1 MKSSLLLA
9 GLLLGSVASVA
20 TASGPGATLT
30 APGDAYASQPYTL
43 GYLFT
48 LGGNASVT
56 KLGVYDWNQDGLESS
71 AMVGLWTDS
80 GTLLAAVG
88 VGAGTSGEL
97 IGSFRYTNIAPIALT
112 AGSSYV
118 VGSYMDSSVV
128 GTASSFGTGQ
138 GGGGFFNPLITFAQ
152 DRYSN
157 FDAAFGFPAITDGL
171 VGGAWTGGNVVFD
184 VVPEPASWAMLI
196 AGFGLTGAA
205 MRRRRQGRVSA

>member
-1 MKSSLLLA
+1 MRTSLLFA
-9 GLLLGSVASVA
+9 SALLCGVA
-20 TASGPGATLT
+20 TVAQANGPGATLT
-30 APGDAYASQPYTL
+30 SPGAAYTSQPYTL

-48 LGGNASVT
+48 LGANASVT
-56 KLGVYDWNQDGLESS
+56 KLGIYDWNQDGLETS

-80 GTLLAAVG
+80 GTLLASAG

-97 IGSFRYTNIAPIALT
+97 IGSFRYANIAPVALT

-128 GTASSFGTGQ
+128 GTASSFGTSQ
-138 GGGGFFNPLITFAQ
+138 GGSGFFNPLITFAQ

-157 FDAAFGFPAITDGL
+157 FDSAFGFPTITDGF
-171 VGGAWTGGNVVFD
+171 VGGAWTGGNVVFA

-196 AGFGLTGAA
+196 AGFGLTGAV
-205 MRRRRQGRVSA
+205 MRRRRRHQVSA